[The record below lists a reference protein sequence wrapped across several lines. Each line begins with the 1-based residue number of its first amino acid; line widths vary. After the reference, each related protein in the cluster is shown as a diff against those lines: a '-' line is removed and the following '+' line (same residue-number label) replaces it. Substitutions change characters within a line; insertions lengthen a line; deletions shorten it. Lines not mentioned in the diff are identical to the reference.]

1 MDEKKTNIFAIVGFI
16 LGLIAFW
23 IYPVWIG
30 VPGLICGAIGL
41 AKSSVLHSGKGLS
54 IAAIVLGCINVGY
67 GIIVTL
73 INVLGAI

>member
-30 VPGLICGAIGL
+30 VPGLICGVIGL
-41 AKSSVLHSGKGLS
+41 AKSPVLRSGKGLS